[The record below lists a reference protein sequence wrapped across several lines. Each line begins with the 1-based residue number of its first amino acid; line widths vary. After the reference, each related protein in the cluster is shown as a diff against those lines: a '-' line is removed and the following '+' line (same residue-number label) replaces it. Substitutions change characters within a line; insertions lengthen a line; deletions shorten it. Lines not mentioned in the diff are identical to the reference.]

1 MSVLVYWLQQIYH
14 FDEGC
19 WGWGRLCMCWSGMYM
34 ALGNFHLIFKT
45 NCWNLFSAVLDLR
58 CCAGVSLVG
67 ASRGYSLVVVPGLL
81 TAVASLDE
89 RHSLYIAWASV
100 VGVPGLQSTDSVVVV
115 HGLSCSTACGIF
127 PAHRWNPHLL
137 HWWKDSLP
145 LSHHGGPSL
154 NFDMKLNPL

>member
-1 MSVLVYWLQQIYH
+1 M
-14 FDEGC
+14 
-19 WGWGRLCMCWSGMYM
+19 
-34 ALGNFHLIFKT
+34 
-45 NCWNLFSAVLDLR
+45 LDLR
-58 CCAGVSLVG
+58 CCAGFALVG

-127 PAHRWNPHLL
+127 PDQESNLCPLGWQA
-137 HWWKDSLP
+137 DSYP
-145 LSHHGGPSL
+145 VHHQGSPETL
-154 NFDMKLNPL
+154 ALKL

>member
-1 MSVLVYWLQQIYH
+1 M
-14 FDEGC
+14 
-19 WGWGRLCMCWSGMYM
+19 
-34 ALGNFHLIFKT
+34 
-45 NCWNLFSAVLDLR
+45 
-58 CCAGVSLVG
+58 GVSLVG

-81 TAVASLDE
+81 TVVASFVE

-100 VGVPGLQSTDSVVVV
+100 VVVPGLQSTDSVVVV
-115 HGLSCSTACGIF
+115 HGLSCSAACGIF
-127 PAHRWNPHLL
+127 LDHRWNPHLL

>member
-1 MSVLVYWLQQIYH
+1 M
-14 FDEGC
+14 
-19 WGWGRLCMCWSGMYM
+19 
-34 ALGNFHLIFKT
+34 
-45 NCWNLFSAVLDLR
+45 LDLR

-81 TAVASLDE
+81 TVVASLVE

-115 HGLSCSTACGIF
+115 HGLSCSAACGIF